1 MCMILVIGIRR
12 AKDSVESAIKKA
24 NCIFFVILPSRIL
37 FYSVLFRTFAADL
50 KHGQVLYGQ
59 LPVNPP
65 GLDRSK
71 GSRL

>member
-1 MCMILVIGIRR
+1 MR
-12 AKDSVESAIKKA
+12 
-24 NCIFFVILPSRIL
+24 
-37 FYSVLFRTFAADL
+37 FYFVLFRTFALGL